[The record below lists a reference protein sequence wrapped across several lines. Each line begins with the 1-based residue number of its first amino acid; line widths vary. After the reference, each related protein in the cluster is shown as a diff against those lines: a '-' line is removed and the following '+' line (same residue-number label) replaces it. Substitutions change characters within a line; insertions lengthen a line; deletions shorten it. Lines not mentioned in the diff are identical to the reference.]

1 MTGESAAN
9 ERIAAALAKLRRGEV
24 IRLRHDDPEEL
35 TVAFLSVEF
44 ASRAAVEAFAE
55 GKPLKLLLSAER
67 ARALRLGGPVEGGE
81 TVVLE
86 FEGVTLEQARILANP
101 LLDSYSAVRPSNVRA
116 PSRDII
122 ASCAMG
128 LAKKAELLPALLY
141 RYSGPE
147 EGPALDV
154 EEVASYSPPDDL
166 QLIAT
171 APLPVDV
178 DENARIF
185 VFREFLRDLHHL
197 ALQLGRPGADG
208 IPLVRLHSE
217 CLTGDVFFSQK
228 CDCGAQLDDSKQ
240 LIAGEGGFLI
250 YLREEGRKIGLV
262 NKIRAYALQN
272 RGLDTLDANRH
283 IGFGD
288 DERDYLVA
296 ANMLKQLDVKQ
307 VRLLTNNPSKAQA
320 LQAAGIDVVEVR
332 PLRTGRTRHNEAYLA
347 TKRDRSGHTL

>member
-1 MTGESAAN
+1 MSPVN
-9 ERIAAALAKLRRGEV
+9 ERIAALLAKLRRGEV
-24 IRLRHDDPEEL
+24 ISLRHEEL
-35 TVAFLSVEF
+35 TVSFLSVEF
-44 ASRAAVEAFAE
+44 ATRAAVEAFAGGE
-55 GKPLKLLLSAER
+55 PLKLLVSAER
-67 ARALRLGGPVEGGE
+67 AQVLGLSGRIEGAD

-86 FEGVTLEQARILANP
+86 LEGVTLDQARILANP
-101 LLDSYSAVRPSNVRA
+101 LLATYSAVQPSLVRA
-116 PSRDII
+116 PTREII
-122 ASCAMG
+122 ANCAMG

-141 RYSGPE
+141 RYARPADGP
-147 EGPALDV
+147 GLDV
-154 EEVASYSPPDDL
+154 EEAASYSPPDDL
-166 QLIAT
+166 QLVAT

-178 DENARIF
+178 DESARIF
-185 VFREFLRDLHHL
+185 VFREYLGSMHHL
-197 ALQLGRPGADG
+197 ALQLGRLQADG

-240 LIAGEGGFLI
+240 LIAREGGILI

-288 DERDYLVA
+288 DERDYLTA
-296 ANMLKQLDVKQ
+296 ANMLKQLDVSR
-307 VRLLTNNPSKAQA
+307 VRLLTNNPAKAQA

-332 PLRTGRTRHNEAYLA
+332 PLRTGRTLHNEAYLA
-347 TKRDRSGHTL
+347 TKRDRSGHLL

>member
-1 MTGESAAN
+1 MSGGSPVN
-9 ERIAAALAKLRRGEV
+9 ERIAAALANLRRGEA
-24 IRLRHDDPEEL
+24 IRLRHDDL

-44 ASRAAVEAFAE
+44 ASRAAVDDFAAGE
-55 GKPLKLLLSAER
+55 PLRLLVSAER
-67 ARALRLGGPVEGGE
+67 ARVLGLSGHVEGE
-81 TVVLE
+81 DTVVLE
-86 FEGVTLEQARILANP
+86 LEGVTLDQARILANP
-101 LLDSYSAVRPSNVRA
+101 LLDSYSAVRPSRVRA
-116 PSRDII
+116 PSRETI

-141 RYSGPE
+141 RYARPD

-166 QLIAT
+166 ELVAT

-178 DENARIF
+178 DESARIF
-185 VFREFLRDLHHL
+185 VFREYVGNMHHL
-197 ALQLGRPGADG
+197 ALQLGRSEADR

-240 LIAGEGGFLI
+240 LIAREGGFLI
-250 YLREEGRKIGLV
+250 YLREEGRRIGLV

-288 DERDYLVA
+288 DERDYLIA
-296 ANMLKQLDVKQ
+296 ANMLKQLGVDR

-320 LQAAGIDVVEVR
+320 LQAAGIDVLESR
-332 PLRTGRTRHNEAYLA
+332 PLRTGRTRHNERYLA
-347 TKRDRSGHTL
+347 TKRDRSGHSL

>member
-1 MTGESAAN
+1 LTGSQSAN
-9 ERIAAALAKLRRGEV
+9 DRIAAALAKLRRGEA
-24 IRLRHDDPEEL
+24 IRLRNDDL
-35 TVAFLSVEF
+35 TVAFLSVEY
-44 ASRAAVEAFAE
+44 ASRAAVDAFAGGE
-55 GKPLKLLLSAER
+55 PLKLLVSAER
-67 ARALRLGGPVEGGE
+67 ARVLGLGGEVEGEE

-86 FEGVTLEQARILANP
+86 LEGVTLDEARILANP
-101 LLDSYSAVRPSNVRA
+101 LLDSYAPVRPSRVRA
-116 PSRDII
+116 PSREII

-141 RYSGPE
+141 RYARPD

-154 EEVASYSPPDDL
+154 EEVALYSPPDDL
-166 QLIAT
+166 QLVAS

-178 DENARIF
+178 DESGRIF
-185 VFREFLRDLHHL
+185 VFREYVGNMHHL
-197 ALQLGRPGADG
+197 ALQLGRIGEDG

-240 LIAGEGGFLI
+240 LIAREGGFLI
-250 YLREEGRKIGLV
+250 YLREEGRRIGLV

-283 IGFGD
+283 IGFGE
-288 DERDYLVA
+288 DERDYLIA
-296 ANMLKQLDVKQ
+296 ANMLRQLDVHR
-307 VRLLTNNPSKAQA
+307 VRLLTNNPQKAKA
-320 LQAAGIDVVEVR
+320 LQAAGIEVVEIR
-332 PLRTGRTRHNEAYLA
+332 PLRTGRTPHNEAYLA

>member
-1 MTGESAAN
+1 LSEASPAN
-9 ERIAAALAKLRRGEV
+9 ARIAAALAKLRRGEA
-24 IRLRHDDPEEL
+24 IRLRHDDL

-44 ASRAAVEAFAE
+44 ASRAAVGEFAAGE
-55 GKPLKLLLSAER
+55 PLRLLVSAER
-67 ARALRLGGPVEGGE
+67 ARVLGLSADAGGAD

-86 FEGVTLEQARILANP
+86 LEGVTLDQARILANP
-101 LLDSYSAVRPSNVRA
+101 LLDSYSAVRPSRVRA
-116 PSRDII
+116 PSREII

-141 RYSGPE
+141 RYARPD

-154 EEVASYSPPDDL
+154 DEVASYSPPDDL
-166 QLIAT
+166 ELIAT

-178 DENARIF
+178 DESARIF
-185 VFREFLRDLHHL
+185 VFREYVGNMHHL
-197 ALQLGRPGADG
+197 ALQLGRTGADG
-208 IPLVRLHSE
+208 VPLVRLHSE

-228 CDCGAQLDDSKQ
+228 CDCGAQLDDSKS
-240 LIAGEGGFLI
+240 LIASEGGFLI
-250 YLREEGRKIGLV
+250 YLREEGRRIGLV

-272 RGLDTLDANRH
+272 RGLDTIDANRH

-296 ANMLKQLDVKQ
+296 ANMLGQLGVDR

-320 LQAAGIDVVEVR
+320 LQAAGIEVVESR
-332 PLRTGRTRHNEAYLA
+332 PLRTGRTRHNARYLD
-347 TKRDRSGHTL
+347 TKRDRSGHSL

>member
-1 MTGESAAN
+1 MSGGAAN
-9 ERIAAALAKLRRGEV
+9 ARIAAALAKLRRGDV
-24 IRLRHDDPEEL
+24 IRLRNDDL

-44 ASRAAVEAFAE
+44 ASRATVDAFAGGE
-55 GKPLKLLLSAER
+55 PLRLLVSAER
-67 ARALRLGGPVEGGE
+67 ARVLGLGGGDVEGE
-81 TVVLE
+81 DTVVLE
-86 FEGVTLEQARILANP
+86 LEGVTLDQARILANP
-101 LLDSYSAVRPSNVRA
+101 LLDSYSAVRPSRVRA
-116 PSRDII
+116 PTREII

-141 RYSGPE
+141 RYARPE

-154 EEVASYSPPDDL
+154 EEVAGYSPPDDL

-178 DENARIF
+178 DESARIF
-185 VFREFLRDLHHL
+185 VFREYVGNMHHL
-197 ALQLGRPGADG
+197 ALQLGRTGADD

-240 LIAGEGGFLI
+240 LIAREGGFLI
-250 YLREEGRKIGLV
+250 YLREEGRRIGLV

-283 IGFGD
+283 IGFGE
-288 DERDYLVA
+288 DERDYLIA
-296 ANMLKQLDVKQ
+296 ANMLKQLDVAR

-320 LQAAGIDVVEVR
+320 LQAAGIDVVEIR